1 MKFDKIRE
9 TLHAKPFRPFWIHL
23 ADGGRLLVQQEDF
36 VALDPAGREM
46 IVYQTD
52 SSHQIVDVLLVTR
65 LEIKARNG
73 AHQKKKR

>member
-23 ADGGRLLVQQEDF
+23 ADGGRLPVQHEDF

-46 IVYQTD
+46 IVYQAD

-65 LEIKARNG
+65 LEAKAWNG
-73 AHQKKKR
+73 THQKKKR